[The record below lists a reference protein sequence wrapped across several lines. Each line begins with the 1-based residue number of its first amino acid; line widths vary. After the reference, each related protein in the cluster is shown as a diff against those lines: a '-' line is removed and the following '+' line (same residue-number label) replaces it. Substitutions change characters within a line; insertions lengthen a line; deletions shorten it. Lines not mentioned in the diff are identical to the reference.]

1 MYSRGLQVKE
11 SLHASVGIVS
21 TQDARDGVN
30 MQKVQPVMLID
41 QIIIYGGKI
50 YYIRDALR

>member
-1 MYSRGLQVKE
+1 MKE

-41 QIIIYGGKI
+41 QIIKQIV
-50 YYIRDALR
+50 R